1 MWEGY
6 KFEENGK
13 KLIQIEISCS
23 FGESM
28 YFQICE
34 NENNYIAYWRTEPE
48 KYKRDEF
55 MCKAVC
61 LFPELMPLSEL
72 AKTKEYKELLQEYSP
87 VYYAVLN
94 EKQKNIIDTFL
105 KKGINEDV
113 HKPCGR
119 DGHSY
124 VIEVYCPEYR
134 KFHCWCMLP
143 EEWTILADV
152 INMLVDMSQADYQK
166 YGAKIYKEKF
176 YFTP

>member
-34 NENNYIAYWRTEPE
+34 NENNYIACWRTEPE
-48 KYKRDEF
+48 KYKRGEF

-72 AKTKEYKELLQEYSP
+72 VKTKEYKELLQEYSP
-87 VYYAVLN
+87 VYSAVLN
-94 EKQKNIIDTFL
+94 ENQKNTVRNFL
-105 KKGINEDV
+105 EKGFDENV
-113 HKPCGR
+113 HQPCER
-119 DGHSY
+119 NGHSY
-124 VIEVYCPEYR
+124 FVEVYCPEYR
-134 KFHCWCMLP
+134 KYHFWCKLP
-143 EEWTILADV
+143 EELSILSDI
-152 INMLVDMSQADYQK
+152 INIL
-166 YGAKIYKEKF
+166 KE
-176 YFTP
+176 